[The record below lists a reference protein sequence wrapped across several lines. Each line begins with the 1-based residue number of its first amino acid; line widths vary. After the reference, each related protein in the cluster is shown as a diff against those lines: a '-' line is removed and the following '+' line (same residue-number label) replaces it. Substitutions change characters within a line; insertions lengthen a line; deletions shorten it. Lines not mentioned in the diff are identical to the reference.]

1 MSEMLT
7 LAASKREIVGKKVK
21 QLRRKGLIP
30 AVLYGPGTE
39 PLNLTVD
46 QRELRRV
53 LAVAGGTQFI
63 ELHVD
68 DERIPSLARAVQR
81 DYLRDEI
88 LHVDFYRVAMD
99 RPVTVEVPL
108 IFVNEAPLAES
119 GAAVLM
125 TLATALEIEA
135 LPAYLP
141 PHIDVDLS
149 RLQEIGDQILARD
162 LVLPQ
167 GVKLLTDPDEVI
179 VKLEPPELVAEE
191 EELPGVPV
199 SAEDVE
205 VITRRRVEEEEE

>member
-21 QLRRKGLIP
+21 QLRRQGMIP
-30 AVLYGPGTE
+30 AVLYGPGAE

-53 LAVAGGTQFI
+53 LAIAGGTQFI
-63 ELHVD
+63 ELNVNG
-68 DERIPSLARAVQR
+68 ERIPSLARAVQR

-88 LHVDFYRVAMD
+88 LHVDFYRVVMD

-108 IFVNEAPLAES
+108 AFVGEAPLAES

-135 LPAYLP
+135 LPANLP

-149 RLQEIGDQILARD
+149 RLQEIGDQIQVRD
-162 LVLPQ
+162 LSLPQ
-167 GVKLLTDPDEVI
+167 GVKVLADPDEVI
-179 VKLEPPELVAEE
+179 VKLEPPELLAE
-191 EELPGVPV
+191 EELPAVSV

-205 VITRRRVEEEEE
+205 VITRRRAEEEEE

>member
-21 QLRRKGLIP
+21 QLRRQGMIP
-30 AVLYGPGTE
+30 AVLYGPGAE

-53 LAVAGGTQFI
+53 LAIAGGTQFI
-63 ELHVD
+63 ELNVNG
-68 DERIPSLARAVQR
+68 ERIPSLARAVQR

-88 LHVDFYRVAMD
+88 LHVDFYRVVMD

-108 IFVNEAPLAES
+108 AFVGEAPLAES

-135 LPAYLP
+135 LPANLP

-149 RLQEIGDQILARD
+149 RLQEIGDQIQVRD
-162 LVLPQ
+162 LTLPQ
-167 GVKLLTDPDEVI
+167 GVKVLADPDEVI
-179 VKLEPPELVAEE
+179 VKLEPPELLAE
-191 EELPGVPV
+191 EELPAVSV

-205 VITRRRVEEEEE
+205 VITKRRAEEEEE

>member
-21 QLRRKGLIP
+21 QLRRQGMIP
-30 AVLYGPGTE
+30 AVLYGPGAE
-39 PLNLTVD
+39 PMNLTVD

-53 LAVAGGTQFI
+53 LAIAGGTQFI

-68 DERIPSLARAVQR
+68 GERIPSLARAVQR

-108 IFVNEAPLAES
+108 AFIGEAPLAES
-119 GAAVLM
+119 GAAILM
-125 TLATALEIEA
+125 TLMTALEVEA

-149 RLQEIGDQILARD
+149 RLQEIGDQIQVRD
-162 LVLPQ
+162 LALPQ
-167 GVKLLTDPDEVI
+167 GVKVLADADEVI
-179 VKLEPPELVAEE
+179 VKLELPELAAE
-191 EELPGVPV
+191 EELPAVPV

-205 VITRRRVEEEEE
+205 VITRRRAEEEEE